1 MTKEETIAL
10 FKQLLK
16 QQTYLKVYNDRDED
30 LFLISVEDKDFIKSN
45 DNYQYLRLRT
55 YVRSS
60 VDNSMLKSFAMDMMK
75 DDDFTQTCLEKLD
88 EALANNSNYI
98 KTYPNLFALPL
109 TDLAIDILAETYQ
122 TKSLSGV
129 K

>member
-1 MTKEETIAL
+1 MTKEKTLKL

-16 QQTYLKVYNDRDED
+16 QQTYLKIYNDRDED
-30 LFLISVEDKDFIKSN
+30 LFLISVEDRDFINPKN
-45 DNYQYLRLRT
+45 NYRYLRLRA
-55 YVRSS
+55 YARSS
-60 VDNSMLKSFAMDMMK
+60 FDNRLKSFDMDMLK
-75 DDDFTQTCLEKLD
+75 DDVFTEMQLDRLD